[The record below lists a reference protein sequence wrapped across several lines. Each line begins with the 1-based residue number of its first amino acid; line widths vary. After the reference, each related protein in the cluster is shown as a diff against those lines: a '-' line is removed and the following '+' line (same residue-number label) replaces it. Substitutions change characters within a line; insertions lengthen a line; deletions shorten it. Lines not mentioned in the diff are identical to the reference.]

1 MDILV
6 LVQVFSLFFFFL
18 FFFKNCIIL
27 GMLWLSGIMA
37 VEYNYPE

>member
-6 LVQVFSLFFFFL
+6 LVQVFFFFF
-18 FFFKNCIIL
+18 FPKNCIIL

>member
-6 LVQVFSLFFFFL
+6 LVQVFFLFFFFP
-18 FFFKNCIIL
+18 KNCIIL

>member
-6 LVQVFSLFFFFL
+6 LVQVFFFFP
-18 FFFKNCIIL
+18 KNCIIL